1 MNYVEFFFKKKII
14 DKKNLT
20 KFSYLLMW
28 QIDSGK

>member
-1 MNYVEFFFKKKII
+1 MNYVEIKKKKII

-28 QIDSGK
+28 QINSVK